1 MIDQTRSRVV
11 SPVSSRRRH
20 ERCFSRI
27 YMVGLTLDWLKSE
40 GGLEELEKS
49 NNKKSQMVYE
59 AIESS
64 DGFYV

>member
-1 MIDQTRSRVV
+1 
-11 SPVSSRRRH
+11 
-20 ERCFSRI
+20 
-27 YMVGLTLDWLKSE
+27 MVGLTLDWLKSE